1 VVAAGAAPNV
11 GTSEVAPNPAP
22 VVPDAP
28 KPLPVPEE
36 KGVDDALDARPKAG
50 AAAVDD
56 ATLPNDGAV
65 EGKEAAVVDA
75 LGVDKLNAEMMD
87 FLAPASSFSLE
98 TASADAS
105 VTVDAALAA
114 AAGFAAAPKFKLPK
128 PNPPKLEANAPAPAP
143 PVDAVAEVAIP
154 NPPELAPNAPAP
166 APAPKPTPVDV
177 PPMAGAKLKEAA
189 AAAPVDVAAP
199 AKPGV
204 DAPPKPDVDAPPPPK
219 LPKEG
224 AGEAAE
230 VEEAAV
236 VADVAAPDPPPP
248 KAAFIAGDISACLM
262 PCVSHGRAA
271 AAAGLEEIAGAE
283 DDVDGLAAVA
293 GGAAGAG
300 DDVAPR
306 PPFAAF
312 CCADIQDPPE
322 PPPEPPPA
330 PPPKPPPVLP
340 RWQKFSKESAL
351 VRVY

>member
-1 VVAAGAAPNV
+1 MVAAGAAPNV
-11 GTSEVAPNPAP
+11 GTEVAPNPAP

-28 KPLPVPEE
+28 KPPPVPEE

-65 EGKEAAVVDA
+65 EGEEAAVVGA
-75 LGVDKLNAEMMD
+75 LAVDKINAGMMD
-87 FLAPASSFSLE
+87 FFAPASSFSFE

-114 AAGFAAAPKFKLPK
+114 AAGFAAAPKFKLPIL
-128 PNPPKLEANAPAPAP
+128 NPPKPEPNAPAPAP

-166 APAPKPTPVDV
+166 APKPPPVDV
-177 PPMAGAKLKEAA
+177 TPVAGAKLKEAA
-189 AAAPVDVAAP
+189 AAAPVDVAVAAP
-199 AKPGV
+199 PKPEV
-204 DAPPKPDVDAPPPPK
+204 DAPPKPE
-219 LPKEG
+219 EG
-224 AGEAAE
+224 VREAAE

-236 VADVAAPDPPPP
+236 LADVAPPDPPPP

-262 PCVSHGRAA
+262 PCVSHGR
-271 AAAGLEEIAGAE
+271 GAE
-283 DDVDGLAAVA
+283 DDVADLTAGAGIAAGA

-300 DDVAPR
+300 DDVAPP

-312 CCADIQDPPE
+312 CSADIPNPPK
-322 PPPEPPPA
+322 PPQKPPPA

-340 RWQKFSKESAL
+340 RWQKFSKVSAL
-351 VRVY
+351 VHA